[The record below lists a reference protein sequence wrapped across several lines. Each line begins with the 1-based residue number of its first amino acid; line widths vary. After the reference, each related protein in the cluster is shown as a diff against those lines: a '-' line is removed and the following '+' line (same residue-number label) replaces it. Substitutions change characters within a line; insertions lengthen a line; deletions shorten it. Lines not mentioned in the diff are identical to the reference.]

1 MSKVAIKGNAS
12 GTGTFTIAAPDS
24 NNNNTLTLPDE
35 AGTVLTSAKST
46 FVSYAILWDQKDS
59 ATGGGTFNSGDW
71 RTRDLNQEIDSDGI
85 VTLSSNQFTLGAGT
99 YLISWSA
106 PGMKTERHA
115 TRLRN
120 ITDSTNTPGSA
131 EYTDASNGC
140 TRSTGSTQLTLAS
153 AKTFE
158 IWHQAAVTRSGN
170 GFGVNSTFQDSIYTI
185 VEIFKEA

>member
-1 MSKVAIKGNAS
+1 MSKVAIKGNAL

-35 AGTVLTSAKST
+35 AGTVLTSAKSI
-46 FVSYAILWDQKDS
+46 FVSHAILWDQKDS

-106 PGMKTERHA
+106 PAMKTARHG

-120 ITDSTNTPGSA
+120 ITDS
-131 EYTDASNGC
+131 
-140 TRSTGSTQLTLAS
+140 
-153 AKTFE
+153 KTT
-158 IWHQAAVTRSGN
+158 A
-170 GFGVNSTFQDSIYTI
+170 
-185 VEIFKEA
+185 